1 MKLFLNSIVSAA
13 VLAGALTMPNPAHA
27 ALTDGLVARYIF
39 DNSSYA
45 DASGNGFAAS
55 PIGNAQIVY
64 EHGNQ
69 AVLLDGAGSYVTV
82 PDASALTPSVITLSA
97 WVKPEQMSFPMR
109 IIEKGNWSYW
119 MFISSGVLN
128 FGINT
133 PNGNTTIQ
141 SNGPLLDKEWNHVC
155 GTYDGSQLRLYVNG
169 VAQTATAT
177 LSGAIAKNTQALGI
191 GANVNDTT
199 TCFHGF
205 IDDVR
210 IWNRTLTPTEVA
222 SVYGE
227 GIIAPTGIT
236 VTGVPGSDIY
246 LNGHYTGKQTPAT
259 INVVNPGHY
268 WVGIGNDAYGYQQN
282 QAYVAAG
289 KPATIGFDSASGW
302 LPPRTWKILM
312 VYIRNAV
319 MDDVGGVPAVPL
331 TDSEIQAAH
340 DSMALTGQQWVG
352 PYSRNLVQWQV
363 TYVTNETVPGHLHL
377 DTGFPS
383 LDTNRYIQEAG
394 LTNDYQNNYE
404 SIMFFYPDV
413 RQDGQPY
420 VTSIRA
426 GTLDG
431 VSAIPNIWE
440 SWGWQEGSGNSQIF
454 LHEWMHVGEQYYRD
468 SFGWDTGVED
478 GATSYGYTSDPNL
491 VWLPFYKD
499 YLRGKVPAGNNT
511 YVGYSPLAWIEGSRL
526 TKNILPRN
534 LSLGAPTVLFSDD
547 FEDGSLAN
555 WTQSGGAWSIATDGS
570 KVLKQ
575 SSTSAS
581 NARAFAGSSTW
592 ANQTVTAQIK
602 PLSFKGT
609 DRFAALFARLKD
621 TNNYYFVT
629 LRSSG
634 KIEIEK
640 LVSGSVTVL
649 ASKSFI
655 VSTNTWY
662 KVQFSV
668 IGSTLQLY
676 VNDILQLSATDT
688 KFAAGKVGVGTY
700 YSTAEFDNLTVTQ

>member
-1 MKLFLNSIVSAA
+1 MKRILRTALCAA
-13 VLAGALTMPNPAHA
+13 VLTGTLVISNRASA
-27 ALTDGLVARYIF
+27 ALTDGLLARYTF
-39 DNSSYA
+39 DSGDYSDSS
-45 DASGNGFAAS
+45 GKGHTGT
-55 PIGNAQIVY
+55 PVGTPQIVY
-64 EHGNQ
+64 EHGTR
-69 AVLLDGAGSYVTV
+69 AVLLDGVSSYVSV
-82 PDASALTPSVITLSA
+82 PNAADLTPATITLSA

-109 IIEKGNWSYW
+109 VIEKGDWSYW

-133 PNGNTTIQ
+133 PNGNQTIV
-141 SNGPLLDKEWNHVC
+141 SNLPLINKEWNHVC
-155 GTYDGSQLRLYVNG
+155 GTYDGSTLRLYING
-169 VAQTATAT
+169 VLQTATASLT
-177 LSGAIAKNTQALGI
+177 GAVASNTQALGI
-191 GANVNDTT
+191 GANINDPL

-205 IDDVR
+205 LDDVR
-210 IWNRTLTPTEVA
+210 IWNRPLSATEVS
-222 SVYGE
+222 SVYSA
-227 GIIAPTGIT
+227 GIVAPVGVT
-236 VTGVPGSDIY
+236 VSGVTGSDIY

-259 INVVNPGHY
+259 INVTNPGHY
-268 WVGIGNDAYGYQQN
+268 WVGIGNDAYGYQHKQT
-282 QAYVAAG
+282 YVSAG
-289 KPATIGFDSASGW
+289 KPASVAFDSASGW

-312 VYIRNAV
+312 VYIRNTV

-340 DSMALTGQQWVG
+340 DSMALTGQQWIG

-377 DTGFPS
+377 DTGFPA

-431 VSAIPNIWE
+431 ISAIPNVWE

-478 GATSYGYTSDPNL
+478 GATNYGYASDPNL

-511 YVGYSPLAWIEGSRL
+511 YVGYSPMAWIEGSRL
-526 TKNILPRN
+526 TENILPRD
-534 LSLGAPTVLFSDD
+534 LSLGASTVLFTDN
-547 FEDGSLAN
+547 FEDNSISAWTLSSGS
-555 WTQSGGAWSIATDGS
+555 WSTAVDTTT
-570 KVLKQ
+570 VLKQ
-575 SSTSAS
+575 STTTN
-581 NARAFAGSSTW
+581 NARLFAGSSTW
-592 ANQTVTAQIK
+592 TNQTISARVK
-602 PLSFKGT
+602 PLSFNGS
-609 DRFAALFARLKD
+609 DRFAAVFARVKD
-621 TNNYYFVT
+621 ANNYYYVT

-634 KIEIEK
+634 KITISK
-640 LVSGSVTVL
+640 YVAGSVTTL
-649 ASKSFI
+649 ASKTFT
-655 VSTNTWY
+655 VSANQWY
-662 KVQFSV
+662 NVKFSV
-668 IGSTLQLY
+668 IGSSLNLY
-676 VNDILQLSATDT
+676 VNDTLQLSATDT
-688 KFAAGKVGVGTY
+688 KFTAGKIGVGTY
-700 YSTAEFDNLTVTQ
+700 YSTAEFDDIVVQ